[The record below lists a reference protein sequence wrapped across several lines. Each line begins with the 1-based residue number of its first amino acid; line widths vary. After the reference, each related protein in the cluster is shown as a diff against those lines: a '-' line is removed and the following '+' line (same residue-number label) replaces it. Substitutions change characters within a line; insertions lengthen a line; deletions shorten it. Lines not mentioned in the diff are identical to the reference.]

1 MRVSCC
7 RVLQNNEPL
16 KRRDRPRHE
25 AQKFCSQSVAA
36 EKMVKIDAK
45 GLKEIEVIALM
56 EIMTYCHAKNE
67 EEIKVTIAQTRASC
81 KTKLPLEM
89 INAKEFRG
97 EKSTVNTQ
105 MIQAQAGAAYLDRVE
120 NTMNAV
126 IMRYKDLLKEN
137 KR

>member
-1 MRVSCC
+1 
-7 RVLQNNEPL
+7 
-16 KRRDRPRHE
+16 
-25 AQKFCSQSVAA
+25 
-36 EKMVKIDAK
+36 MVKIDAK